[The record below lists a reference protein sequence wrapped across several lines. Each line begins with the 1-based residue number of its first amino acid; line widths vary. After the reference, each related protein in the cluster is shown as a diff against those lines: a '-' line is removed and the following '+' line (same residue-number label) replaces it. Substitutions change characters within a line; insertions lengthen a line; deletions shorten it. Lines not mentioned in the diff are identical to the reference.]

1 MEEGFFIEE
10 STHSCFLIRVFDLCS
25 SCSSVGRERG
35 QSRNSSVQTS
45 FARGNFRLRQSGHV
59 PSATDHRLVLG
70 SGLAAFGE
78 ELLFHLGIKAVV
90 DDVE

>member
-1 MEEGFFIEE
+1 MKGVSPEIQVFKPPSPEG
-10 STHSCFLIRVFDLCS
+10 
-25 SCSSVGRERG
+25 ERG

-78 ELLFHLGIKAVV
+78 ELLSHLGIKAVV